1 MSMEFFTWDWMH
13 LFFKED
19 TEKFKFYHMST
30 SVMTIPYLVTV
41 DEFQHFVYEHPEATP
56 AERKAAWRDIERK
69 YLPSRN
75 YEENDYLERGG
86 FWHQQLHIFNYPFY
100 YIDYAL
106 AQICALE
113 FWKRMNEDRQ
123 AAWSD
128 YLHLCQLGGSRSF
141 VELVKAANLI
151 SPFEDGCVKSIIGDI
166 RAWLDSVDDQA
177 L

>member
-1 MSMEFFTWDWMH
+1 
-13 LFFKED
+13 
-19 TEKFKFYHMST
+19 
-30 SVMTIPYLVTV
+30 
-41 DEFQHFVYEHPEATP
+41 
-56 AERKAAWRDIERK
+56 
-69 YLPSRN
+69 
-75 YEENDYLERGG
+75 
-86 FWHQQLHIFNYPFY
+86 
-100 YIDYAL
+100 
-106 AQICALE
+106 
-113 FWKRMNEDRQ
+113 MNEDRQ